1 MYIKRE
7 LNNWYE
13 LKDMVWSG
21 AVDTLAEVERQDREQ
36 EALDLIED
44 VFYDEVPTATQV
56 NDFIW
61 FDLADMMGLYD
72 EEDEEE
78 EDEDD

>member
-7 LNNWYE
+7 LNNWYG

-36 EALDLIED
+36 EALDLIEE
-44 VFYDEVPTATQV
+44 VFYDEVPTDTQV

-78 EDEDD
+78 EEDDD